1 MYQQITLLGFAGGDA
16 TMRYTPDGVP
26 VAHFSVAVNNRY
38 TNAAGELIDEVTW
51 FRVTTWNRSAETCSE
66 YVKKGQ
72 FLLIVGE
79 IKPPHT
85 WIDNEGQAQASLEV
99 TARTVRFLPS
109 SQRAAEPDEVM
120 EAVDDGVAVE

>member
-16 TMRYTPDGVP
+16 TMRYTPSGTA
-26 VAHFSVAVNNRY
+26 VANFSVAVNSRY
-38 TNAAGELIDEVTW
+38 TTGAGELVDETTW
-51 FRVTTWNRSAETCSE
+51 FRVTTWDRMAETSGE
-66 YVKKGQ
+66 YIKKGQ

-99 TARTVRFLPS
+99 TARTLRFLPH
-109 SQRAAEPDEVM
+109 SQRTGEEDVAM
-120 EAVDDGVAVE
+120 EAVDDGVVVE